1 MRGDQAAALEG
12 VRRAFGGVV
21 AVAGVSLEVGFGEIV
36 GMIGPNGSGKS
47 TVMNILSGQIEVDRG
62 TVRVL
67 GRDATR
73 MRPERRAELG
83 LARMFQQPRVV
94 QALSPLDNVA
104 LGTWSRRRGLS
115 AAVSPRRWKRA
126 RQVARDAARAFEVAD
141 LLDRPTESLSHV
153 ERRMIE
159 LARIVAAD
167 ARLLLL
173 DEPMA
178 GLDRAEKALVVERVR
193 ALRAPDR
200 AIVIVEHDVA
210 VISGLCDRVYC
221 LARGELISSGTP
233 QQVVDDP
240 QVRELYL
247 GKKREPEPTLEANGG
262 PRL

>member
-1 MRGDQAAALEG
+1 VTATSAATLDG

-21 AVAGVSLEVGFGEIV
+21 AVAHVSLEVGFGEIV

-62 TVRVL
+62 KVHIL
-67 GRDATR
+67 GHDATR
-73 MRPERRAELG
+73 MRPERRAQLG

-94 QALSPLDNVA
+94 QALSPLDNIA

-115 AAVSPRRWKRA
+115 AAVSPRRWSRA
-126 RQVARDAARAFEVAD
+126 RETARQAAEAFDVAD
-141 LLDRPTESLSHV
+141 LLDRDTENLSHV

-178 GLDRAEKALVVERVR
+178 GLDRAEKDRVVERVH

-233 QQVVDDP
+233 QEVVDDP

-247 GKKREPEPTLEANGG
+247 GKKRVPQNALDANGG
-262 PRL
+262 